1 MTGQAAGVAGALAAA
16 TGVMP
21 RELDPKRVQQELLRQ
36 GAYLSPSIEATIKRT
51 TAAA

>member
-21 RELDPKRVQQELLRQ
+21 RALNPTLVQQELLRQ
-36 GAYLSPSIEATIKRT
+36 GAYLSPPIEAAIKET